1 MKINPDNFI
10 FHSDLIPYKVA
21 QRIDLTVQSGT
32 SIAASNDA
40 KYGRKVYYYSD
51 WVDIGYPDAAV
62 EAYYRSPAGTVRKG
76 WVDHRTGSPAVTAR
90 SFMQQSDDN
99 KIRLIMEITNFNNVT
114 VNYPR
119 FSFQAYVY
127 VYS

>member
-10 FHSDLIPYKVA
+10 FHSDLIPYRVA

-32 SIAASNDA
+32 SIAASDNPN
-40 KYGRKVYYYSD
+40 YGRKVYYYSG

-62 EAYYRSPAGTVRKG
+62 DAYYRSPNGEVKKG
-76 WVDHRTGSPAVTAR
+76 WIGHTVGSPPVEATPFV
-90 SFMQQSDDN
+90 QQSDDN
-99 KIRLIMEITNFNNVT
+99 KIRLIMEVTNHNDVT
-114 VNYPR
+114 VNYQR